1 MPARVRSRQALS
13 ACRPSSSGCPSSASG
28 TATTRTP
35 TSSTPSGCSSWRT
48 PPVGCSCRSF
58 RRRTL
63 FWEESTRPRD
73 PPRMQRRPLARRWL
87 DAGVGAAGGQGAL
100 RGRRD
105 IAVGDLAPA
114 LETQSDGF
122 LSGQMA
128 SGRDTGA
135 VDGVHSGAGEDPR
148 SFTAMLEPR
157 QQDRERARLVRPS
170 PVAARQPQTLADCQA
185 SRPGSAPGGCHDL
198 KYRGPPPRTPLWPA
212 GPAT

>member
-1 MPARVRSRQALS
+1 
-13 ACRPSSSGCPSSASG
+13 
-28 TATTRTP
+28 
-35 TSSTPSGCSSWRT
+35 
-48 PPVGCSCRSF
+48 
-58 RRRTL
+58 
-63 FWEESTRPRD
+63 
-73 PPRMQRRPLARRWL
+73 MQRRPLARRWL

-114 LETQSDGF
+114 LETQRDGF

-198 KYRGPPPRTPLWPA
+198 KYPGPPPRTPLWPA
-212 GPAT
+212 GRDISCGPCHNRELRRARPGYFSASEGRHQRRGSFHPPPAHARGP

>member
-1 MPARVRSRQALS
+1 MKDGPPEAPDTGHAGSGPLTAGAERL
-13 ACRPSSSGCPSSASG
+13 PSVVFGLPVERIRDGYYSDAYFVH
-28 TATTRTP
+28 TKRLL
-35 TSSTPSGCSSWRT
+35 RT

-114 LETQSDGF
+114 LETQRDGF

-185 SRPGSAPGGCHDL
+185 SRPHLG
-198 KYRGPPPRTPLWPA
+198 RGARRAVVT
-212 GPAT
+212 T